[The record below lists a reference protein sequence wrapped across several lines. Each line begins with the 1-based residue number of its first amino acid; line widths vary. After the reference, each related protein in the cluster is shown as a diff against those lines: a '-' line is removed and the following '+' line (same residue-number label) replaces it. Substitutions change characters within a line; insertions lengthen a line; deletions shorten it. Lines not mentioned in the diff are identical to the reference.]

1 MGSKVKFGRKAAGD
15 FPIGRMVAAQL
26 RHPGVMVPVLAVP
39 ALAVYVHRS
48 GWLWPLIAA
57 GVVAVVLVVW
67 GWKWPA
73 SLRNVV
79 GYRVKAWWRR
89 WFWYAPRWWFWMGR
103 LGLSVTDE
111 MTSWILRP
119 RILKVR
125 STGCVDS
132 LLLDLPLGVRVEHV
146 AEAVADLRHA
156 GKARRVS
163 VRELEPGR
171 VWVDFYT
178 ADPLRKTV
186 PLIPHPTRLRVQDL
200 DNLILGYC
208 EDGTPWRIKVVG
220 RHIFVAGVTGA
231 GKSSVLW
238 ALLWAL
244 APYIRAG
251 LVVVHG
257 IDPKGGME
265 LEWGREL
272 FERYEA
278 DDYEAMAELL
288 EQDADYLD
296 ERTKLLRGKART
308 FTPSKETPFV
318 LIVIDELMQLTVLLP
333 GAEGRR
339 ISARIDVALGRLL
352 GKGRAPGYSVFATSL
367 LVTKDVVTWRELF
380 PTKIAMRLDNEAQVE
395 MSLGE
400 GARELGAECDRIPD
414 SMPGVAYV
422 LQEGRREPVRVRAAY
437 VSDDQIRYMATTYSP
452 HAAELA
458 LVGAGGNDHMVTGEL
473 VPALDGHGQG
483 GEAA

>member
-15 FPIGRMVAAQL
+15 FPVGRMVASQL
-26 RHPGVMVPVLAVP
+26 RHPGVMVPLLGVP
-39 ALAVYVHRS
+39 ALAVYVHRE
-48 GWLWPLIAA
+48 GWLWPLVAA
-57 GVVAVVLVVW
+57 GVVAVVVTVW
-67 GWKWPA
+67 WLKWPA

-79 GYRVKAWWRR
+79 GYRVKAWYRR
-89 WFWYAPRWWFWMGR
+89 WFRYAPRWWFWMGR

-111 MTSWILRP
+111 MTGWILRP

-125 STGCVDS
+125 STGCIDS
-132 LLLDLPLGVRVEHV
+132 LLLDLPLGVRTEHV
-146 AEAVADLRHA
+146 MEAVEDLRHA
-156 GKARRVS
+156 GKARRVT

-186 PLIPHPTRLRVQDL
+186 PLIPHPVRLRVEDL

-220 RHIFVAGVTGA
+220 RHIFVCGVTGA

-278 DDYEAMAELL
+278 DDYEAMADLL
-288 EQDADYLD
+288 EEDADYLD
-296 ERTKLLRGKART
+296 DRTKLLAGQGT
-308 FTPSKETPFV
+308 HVHP
-318 LIVIDELMQLTVLLP
+318 
-333 GAEGRR
+333 
-339 ISARIDVALGRLL
+339 VAG
-352 GKGRAPGYSVFATSL
+352 
-367 LVTKDVVTWRELF
+367 
-380 PTKIAMRLDNEAQVE
+380 N
-395 MSLGE
+395 
-400 GARELGAECDRIPD
+400 
-414 SMPGVAYV
+414 
-422 LQEGRREPVRVRAAY
+422 PVRADR
-437 VSDDQIRYMATTYSP
+437 DR
-452 HAAELA
+452 
-458 LVGAGGNDHMVTGEL
+458 
-473 VPALDGHGQG
+473 
-483 GEAA
+483 